1 MQRRERRPR
10 ELELLQVLN
19 LGEQRRQIG
28 ELEQRADEV
37 SAPAR
42 QLPDLRQKKSIL
54 GSQTV
59 ACYGMAGDCGFV
71 GGTKVDCTPVLHA
84 RVDQNVVDKP
94 GGSGQHRPAAS
105 ESPSWRRSTGQA
117 QREATGSRLNSK
129 RGPQR

>member
-42 QLPDLRQKKSIL
+42 QLQDLRQKKSIL

-59 ACYGMAGDCGFV
+59 ACV
-71 GGTKVDCTPVLHA
+71 SIVLW
-84 RVDQNVVDKP
+84 D
-94 GGSGQHRPAAS
+94 G
-105 ESPSWRRSTGQA
+105 RRLRLCRRA
-117 QREATGSRLNSK
+117 QSRLHPCCTHASIKTTWWTNLAAADSIAQERLNLLSGDARQVNLK
-129 RGPQR
+129 ERRLGLA